1 VVAFALVKAGGSLV
15 SAGTSGNEIV
25 FTSVDEAGG
34 ILWGGIGI
42 LSSSALNEISYTTVK
57 YAGGDEGYYVG
68 SDWRA
73 SAIVLEDSSAVLTLE
88 NSTVSNSGSHGLI
101 VENGGEV
108 NGLTASDTNPDTAVE
123 GANTFTA
130 NGDTNVVFY

>member
-1 VVAFALVKAGGSLV
+1 M
-15 SAGTSGNEIV
+15 